1 MLGRLFLLFT
11 VVPVLELYLLI
22 SIGQHL
28 GPAATVAI
36 VLVTGMLGA
45 ALAKREGSRVMTAWQ
60 AAAERGEKPKDGI
73 VSSALVLVGGV
84 LLITPGVVTD
94 FAGLLLLVP
103 WSRRLVAKY
112 VGRWV
117 ERRFEI
123 RTVSPGAGMFFGF
136 GGDMAPPGTGD
147 VIDAEVVEH
156 DDEPRPPA

>member
-11 VVPVLELYLLI
+11 VVPVVELYLLI

-28 GPAATVAI
+28 GAAATVAI
-36 VLVTGMLGA
+36 VLGTGMLGA
-45 ALAKREGSRVMTAWQ
+45 ALARREGSRVMAAWQ
-60 AAAERGEKPKDGI
+60 AAAQRGEKPKDGI

-94 FAGLLLLVP
+94 LAGLLLLVP

-117 ERRFEI
+117 ERRFEV
-123 RTVSPGAGMFFGF
+123 RTMSPGAGMFFGF
-136 GGDMAPPGTGD
+136 GDEAPPPSGTGD
-147 VIDAEVVEH
+147 IIDGEVVEH
-156 DDEPRPPA
+156 DEPRA

>member
-28 GPAATVAI
+28 GAMATVAI
-36 VLVTGMLGA
+36 VLVTGILGA
-45 ALAKREGSRVMTAWQ
+45 SLARREGSRVMAAWQ
-60 AAAERGEKPKDGI
+60 AAAQRGEKPKDGI

-94 FAGLLLLVP
+94 LAGLLLLVP

-112 VGRWV
+112 VGRWI

-123 RTVSPGAGMFFGF
+123 RTVSPDVGMFFGF
-136 GGDMAPPGTGD
+136 GGHAPPSGTGD
-147 VIDAEVVEH
+147 VIDGEVVER
-156 DDEPRPPA
+156 DDRSA